1 VSWKCTTSGIVS
13 IRDRYV
19 PFTRRGKGGVG
30 FAYLPSKSWIEL
42 GPLVIVDYFAEGL
55 RLPFRVQARRLDR
68 EVGSEAIDDNDNQS
82 RVDWEVRLNR

>member
-1 VSWKCTTSGIVS
+1 MSLKYTTSGIVS

-42 GPLVIVDYFAEGL
+42 GPLVMADYLAEGC
-55 RLPFRVQARRLDR
+55 RLPFRVQARRLDC
-68 EVGSEAIDDNDNQS
+68 EGESEAIHDI
-82 RVDWEVRLNR
+82 VK